1 MASVNAEQKSLL
13 RNPALD
19 GFRGIG
25 CLLVMLGHTQ
35 WTDKKTILPGAL
47 TAMDLFFVLSGF
59 LITGLLISENERTG
73 TIDFLNFWKRRAIRL
88 LPVFYIY
95 YFFGA
100 IVYLL
105 SRFQPI
111 VGTDSVVT
119 LLTTAFYTSNW
130 ALASGYEMGIY
141 AVTWSLSLEE
151 QFYLICP
158 VVFLLL
164 FRYLN
169 KKTIML
175 ALGFAVI
182 GVNIHRYLLF
192 HSILANQG
200 VALAFKR
207 CFYGLDTRSDSLMI
221 GCLSALVYNVYGHK
235 FRVGTKVA
243 SVALLLFF
251 GSILIRDLPIAYHE
265 AQNSFYTEF
274 LISGGFT
281 ALSII
286 GILIILHLVQNPA
299 SAITKC
305 FSFGLLTRIG
315 LMSYSIYIWHT
326 TIFGGLEVV
335 LNSFNQ
341 SPLLWFVKTLIRFA
355 VAFAVGY
362 ASFKFI
368 ELPILKYQYK
378 KRKFASL
385 NATLG
390 QASLPK
396 EQVV

>member
-1 MASVNAEQKSLL
+1 MASVNTEQKNLF
-13 RNPALD
+13 RHPALD

-59 LITGLLISENERTG
+59 LITGLLIAEHDKNK

-88 LPVFYIY
+88 LPVFYVY
-95 YFFGA
+95 FGFGALVYFF
-100 IVYLL
+100 

-111 VGTDSVVT
+111 VGSDPTVT

-151 QFYLICP
+151 QFYLLCP
-158 VVFLLL
+158 VLFLAL
-164 FRYLN
+164 FKYFN
-169 KKTIML
+169 KKTIMWV
-175 ALGFAVI
+175 LGLGIIA
-182 GVNIHRYLLF
+182 VNIHRYMLF
-192 HSILANQG
+192 HSVMEEQG
-200 VALAFKR
+200 VLLAFKR
-207 CFYGLDTRSDSLMI
+207 SFYGLDTRSDSLMI
-221 GCLSALVYNVYGHK
+221 GCLASLVYHVYGHK
-235 FRVGTKVA
+235 FRIGLKVA
-243 SVALLLFF
+243 SAALILFF
-251 GSILIRDLPIAYHE
+251 ASILVRDVPIAYHIAE
-265 AQNSFYTEF
+265 NSFYTEF
-274 LISGGFT
+274 LMSGGFT
-281 ALSII
+281 VISLL
-286 GILIILHLVQNPA
+286 GVLIILHLVQNPT
-299 SAITKC
+299 SGISKF
-305 FSFGLLTRIG
+305 FSIGILTRIG

-326 TIFGGLEVV
+326 TIFGGLEVL

-341 SPLLWFVKTLIRFA
+341 SPALWLVKTLIRFT

-378 KRKFASL
+378 KRKFAP
-385 NATLG
+385 
-390 QASLPK
+390 LPK
-396 EQVV
+396 EQTV